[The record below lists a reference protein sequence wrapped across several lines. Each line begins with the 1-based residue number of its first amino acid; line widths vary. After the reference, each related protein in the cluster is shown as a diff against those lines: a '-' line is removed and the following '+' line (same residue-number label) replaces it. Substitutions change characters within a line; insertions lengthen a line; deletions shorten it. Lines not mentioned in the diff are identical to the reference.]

1 MKGIKF
7 KAAYGDEGR
16 VAMISQGSLN
26 GIHINVNGYYL
37 YYGVHWRQPT
47 EKSVTRDR
55 YGLDD
60 TEAVLDRLRDAGWM
74 E

>member
-1 MKGIKF
+1 MAITCIMGKW
-7 KAAYGDEGR
+7 
-16 VAMISQGSLN
+16 
-26 GIHINVNGYYL
+26 
-37 YYGVHWRQPT
+37 GVHWRQPT